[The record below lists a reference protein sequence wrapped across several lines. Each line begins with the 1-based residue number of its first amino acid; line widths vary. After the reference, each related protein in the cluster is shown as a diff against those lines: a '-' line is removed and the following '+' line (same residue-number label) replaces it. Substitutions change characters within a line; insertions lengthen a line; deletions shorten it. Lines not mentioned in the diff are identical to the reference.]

1 MTELLAPAGGEQSAY
16 IALEGGADAVYL
28 GLNDFSA
35 RAGAENFDV
44 QSLERTARFAHV
56 LGAKVY
62 VALNTLVKD
71 AELPQFFALAK
82 AAWQAGADA
91 ILLQDVFLG
100 QALKNACPEIVLHL
114 STQAGCCNV
123 YGAELAK
130 ACGFSR
136 AVLARET
143 PIEEIAKISAVI
155 ETEVFVQGALCTCFS
170 GQCYFSSFAGNMSGN
185 RGRCKQP
192 CRKKYTISRSGF
204 EEPSYALSLS
214 DLSVGDRIKEL
225 IAAGVSSLK
234 IEGRM
239 RRPEYVAAA
248 VKYYRELLGGG
259 NPQAAFDAL
268 RRAYNRGDYTQ
279 GLAFGQDRM
288 FLSQKVQGHIGA
300 YVGNIS
306 YLGGKYFCKSDE
318 ECSLGDGFKI
328 LRDGKEVGGAVFSAA
343 EKNGFYL
350 QSKSG
355 LKNGDEVRLTT
366 SVRTNAA
373 LLNGQKKRRAVTVEL
388 EFIAGCPPVARCR
401 EFTLTGDCPLSPA
414 ERAPLTQ
421 GELVNCFKKVD
432 SLPFNPEVSVITDG
446 VFMQKSAL
454 NGFRREFY
462 RRLTEKFCPARREI
476 YFQFPRSEIVSKK
489 QTKRARIV
497 GDGAVFFD
505 CKEDILIYKPDDYNR
520 LDERFFTVRKEKY
533 LYLPPYFTSEDERTV
548 VQYANRFDGVYCDG
562 YYGFLFA
569 QKYGVKLFAG
579 TGCNLSN
586 AVSVCAAVR
595 AGAEY
600 FAVSKEL
607 SRAEQDRLAAC
618 GAFALTA
625 GEIKVMDLIYCPFSR
640 TCSRCDRQKTYIMTD
655 QEGRKFPLKSYRV
668 SGKFCRFEV
677 YNCVQLY
684 AGCGMCGELIDDSL
698 TRGEPKSAGGATSGH
713 AKRSVE

>member
-71 AELPQFFALAK
+71 AELPQLFALAK

-130 ACGFSR
+130 VCGFSR

-143 PIEEIAKISAVI
+143 PIEEVAKISAVI

-268 RRAYNRGDYTQ
+268 RRAYNRGDYTS
-279 GLAFGQDRM
+279 GLAFGQDRT

-300 YVGNIS
+300 
-306 YLGGKYFCKSDE
+306 
-318 ECSLGDGFKI
+318 
-328 LRDGKEVGGAVFSAA
+328 
-343 EKNGFYL
+343 
-350 QSKSG
+350 
-355 LKNGDEVRLTT
+355 
-366 SVRTNAA
+366 
-373 LLNGQKKRRAVTVEL
+373 
-388 EFIAGCPPVARCR
+388 
-401 EFTLTGDCPLSPA
+401 
-414 ERAPLTQ
+414 
-421 GELVNCFKKVD
+421 
-432 SLPFNPEVSVITDG
+432 
-446 VFMQKSAL
+446 
-454 NGFRREFY
+454 
-462 RRLTEKFCPARREI
+462 
-476 YFQFPRSEIVSKK
+476 
-489 QTKRARIV
+489 
-497 GDGAVFFD
+497 
-505 CKEDILIYKPDDYNR
+505 
-520 LDERFFTVRKEKY
+520 
-533 LYLPPYFTSEDERTV
+533 
-548 VQYANRFDGVYCDG
+548 
-562 YYGFLFA
+562 
-569 QKYGVKLFAG
+569 
-579 TGCNLSN
+579 
-586 AVSVCAAVR
+586 
-595 AGAEY
+595 
-600 FAVSKEL
+600 
-607 SRAEQDRLAAC
+607 
-618 GAFALTA
+618 
-625 GEIKVMDLIYCPFSR
+625 
-640 TCSRCDRQKTYIMTD
+640 
-655 QEGRKFPLKSYRV
+655 
-668 SGKFCRFEV
+668 
-677 YNCVQLY
+677 
-684 AGCGMCGELIDDSL
+684 
-698 TRGEPKSAGGATSGH
+698 
-713 AKRSVE
+713 

>member
-71 AELPQFFALAK
+71 AELPQLFALAK

-130 ACGFSR
+130 VCGFSR

-143 PIEEIAKISAVI
+143 PIEEVAKISAVI

-268 RRAYNRGDYTQ
+268 RRAYNRGDYTS
-279 GLAFGQDRM
+279 GLAFGQDRT

-343 EKNGFYL
+343 AKNGFYL

-373 LLNGQKKRRAVTVEL
+373 LLNGQKKRRAVIVEL
-388 EFIAGCPPVARCR
+388 EFIAGRPPVARCG

-432 SLPFNPEVSVITDG
+432 SLPYDPEVSVITDG

-462 RRLTEKFCPARREI
+462 RRLTEKFCPVRREV
-476 YFQFPRSEIVSKK
+476 YFQFPRLEIVSKK
-489 QTKRARIV
+489 QIGRASCR
-497 GDGAVFFD
+497 
-505 CKEDILIYKPDDYNR
+505 
-520 LDERFFTVRKEKY
+520 ERV
-533 LYLPPYFTSEDERTV
+533 
-548 VQYANRFDGVYCDG
+548 
-562 YYGFLFA
+562 
-569 QKYGVKLFAG
+569 
-579 TGCNLSN
+579 
-586 AVSVCAAVR
+586 
-595 AGAEY
+595 
-600 FAVSKEL
+600 
-607 SRAEQDRLAAC
+607 
-618 GAFALTA
+618 
-625 GEIKVMDLIYCPFSR
+625 
-640 TCSRCDRQKTYIMTD
+640 
-655 QEGRKFPLKSYRV
+655 
-668 SGKFCRFEV
+668 
-677 YNCVQLY
+677 
-684 AGCGMCGELIDDSL
+684 
-698 TRGEPKSAGGATSGH
+698 
-713 AKRSVE
+713 